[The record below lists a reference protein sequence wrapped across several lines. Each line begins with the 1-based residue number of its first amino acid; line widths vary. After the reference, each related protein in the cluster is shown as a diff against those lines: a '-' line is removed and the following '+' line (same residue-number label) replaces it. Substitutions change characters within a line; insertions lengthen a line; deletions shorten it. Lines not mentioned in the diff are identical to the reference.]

1 MKHLGD
7 ITKISGHTAPIV
19 DCIVGGSPCQDLS
32 VAGKRA
38 GLDGER
44 SGLYIE
50 QVRIVKEMRER
61 DELNGRTG
69 VDIRPRYMVWAN
81 VPGAFSSN
89 KGEDFRIV
97 LEELAKVKDKNAV
110 IPMPDKGKWTNY
122 GCIVGD
128 GWSIAWRVLDA
139 QFWGVP
145 QRRRRIALVA
155 DFGGQSAPEIL
166 FVRKSLSGHTEPSE
180 PKRKTTSSD
189 ASGGFRADDR
199 LGADQYNAVILGD
212 TVSTLGVN
220 CGMSHGRQC
229 ILEPQTA
236 YTMQDREGCAGGG
249 KGALIQE
256 DRSASLRVNNFQYL
270 FQPVYSVENHPN
282 DSRVGINEDG
292 MVQALTGRM
301 GTGGGNVPLVM
312 ESKSNF
318 IDVELEV
325 AVRKYDVNKELLQ
338 ECLRDH
344 KGNFTNKEIAEALDK
359 PLTLVEHWFRRDNSF
374 AIPDPDIWF
383 KLKEMLGIET
393 TEFDQSIM
401 EFEVKGS
408 NYDMRNRI
416 HIGNTVPTLTCG
428 SGNTLHLLPM
438 VMQQCFSKSKRAQST
453 SDNETWVES
462 DTANTLNAFDIGD
475 VRTTEAVVY
484 ALDRASYNQG
494 QNAQYDF
501 EVSDK
506 GINSPLVAKG
516 PGAVCYSVD
525 QGGGKSSVD
534 VREGKAPTLTTTH
547 DGAPAVCY
555 DLYPQEI
562 HDFVAENNA
571 DAPHQQDLLQTA
583 DGVARTLAP
592 GTHAAGSHL
601 TKTIIRVGTKY
612 IVRRL
617 TPLECERLQGYPDGW
632 TDIGEWTDTNGKVHK
647 TSDAARYKALGN
659 SIALPPWKWLLKRLC
674 ACYER
679 DATMA
684 SLFDGIGGFPYLWEQ
699 LNGKGTCL
707 WASEIEEFPIAVTKV
722 RIGGE

>member
-1 MKHLGD
+1 MIDIKHLGD
-7 ITKISGHTAPIV
+7 ITKISGYSAPIV
-19 DCIVGGSPCQDLS
+19 DCVIGGSPCQDLS

-61 DELNGRTG
+61 DEHNGRTG
-69 VDIRPRYMVWAN
+69 VDVRPRYMVWEN

-97 LEELAKVKDKNAV
+97 LEELAKVKDKDAV
-110 IPMPDKGKWTNY
+110 IPMPDKGKWTTS
-122 GCIVGD
+122 GCIMGD

-155 DFGGQSAPEIL
+155 DFGGQSAAEIL
-166 FVRKSLSGHTEPSE
+166 FVRQSVSGNTDESKPQ
-180 PKRKTTSSD
+180 RKETASD
-189 ASGGFRADDR
+189 ASGGIGADDCIGVDVFNGN
-199 LGADQYNAVILGD
+199 LTQDKVISLVATGNNSTGYSPKVMTPIGADQYNAVLLGD
-212 TVSTLGVN
+212 KVSTLGVN

-229 ILEPQTA
+229 ILEPA
-236 YTMQDREGCAGGG
+236 PYTLKIRSGCEGGG
-249 KGALIQE
+249 KGALVQE
-256 DRSASLRVNNFQYL
+256 DKSATLATNNDQYL

-301 GTGGGNVPLVM
+301 GTGGGKVPLV
-312 ESKSNF
+312 
-318 IDVELEV
+318 L
-325 AVRKYDVNKELLQ
+325 
-338 ECLRDH
+338 
-344 KGNFTNKEIAEALDK
+344 ALD
-359 PLTLVEHWFRRDNSF
+359 
-374 AIPDPDIWF
+374 
-383 KLKEMLGIET
+383 G
-393 TEFDQSIM
+393 
-401 EFEVKGS
+401 
-408 NYDMRNRI
+408 
-416 HIGNTVPTLTCG
+416 
-428 SGNTLHLLPM
+428 
-438 VMQQCFSKSKRAQST
+438 
-453 SDNETWVES
+453 
-462 DTANTLNAFDIGD
+462 
-475 VRTTEAVVY
+475 
-484 ALDRASYNQG
+484 ASYNQG

-501 EVSDK
+501 EISDK

-516 PGAVCYSVD
+516 PGAVCYSID

-534 VREGKAPTLTTTH
+534 VREDKAPTLTTTH

-555 DLYPQEI
+555 TIDEKCANTYVWEEQANTLAARDYKQPQAVCYSFDPGASRDVGTLFIEECGKTLTNGTCPG
-562 HDFVAENNA
+562 H
-571 DAPHQQDLLQTA
+571 H
-583 DGVARTLAP
+583 DGVVIKLP
-592 GTHAAGSHL
+592 TH
-601 TKTIIRVGTKY
+601 Y

-632 TDIGEWTDTNGKVHK
+632 TDIGEWTDTKGKRGK

-659 SIALPPWKWLLKRLC
+659 SIALPPWKWVLKRLC

-699 LNGKGTCL
+699 LNGKGSCL
-707 WASEIEEFPIAVTKV
+707 WASEIEEFPMAVTKA
-722 RIGGE
+722 RIG